1 MHSNLKFFNKSKTL
15 PTDIFF
21 KNVLYNKSF
30 GYYSTKLPFG
40 KNGDFITAPK
50 ISKLFSE
57 MISIWL
63 VSTWERFGKP
73 KNLNIIEL
81 GPGDGSLMK
90 ILIEVLKNFPEAN
103 NSINLYLY
111 EKSNFLKKIQKK
123 NIIRKKIRWINS
135 FKQIKKGPVI
145 FFGNEFFDAIPIKQ
159 FKREGKYLYEKF
171 YSVDKNNSIVEIYK
185 RANKKSLNL
194 IKSYKTLKNLKF
206 FEFPELGL
214 KVMEKII
221 EKISSASGCILLID
235 YGYLR
240 PASKSTLQSV
250 MKHKKNDLLNNLG
263 KADITSH
270 VNFRLLNEFFKKKNL
285 KVQKVVSQ
293 KFFLERMGIINR
305 ANLLSKKMNFR
316 DQSKLFLRL
325 KRLIDPD
332 QMGELFKV
340 VIGYKFKPVKFLG
353 FN

>member
-1 MHSNLKFFNKSKTL
+1 M
-15 PTDIFF
+15 
-21 KNVLYNKSF
+21 
-30 GYYSTKLPFG
+30 
-40 KNGDFITAPK
+40 
-50 ISKLFSE
+50 
-57 MISIWL
+57 
-63 VSTWERFGKP
+63 
-73 KNLNIIEL
+73 
-81 GPGDGSLMK
+81 
-90 ILIEVLKNFPEAN
+90 
-103 NSINLYLY
+103 
-111 EKSNFLKKIQKK
+111 
-123 NIIRKKIRWINS
+123 
-135 FKQIKKGPVI
+135 
-145 FFGNEFFDAIPIKQ
+145 
-159 FKREGKYLYEKF
+159 YEKF

-305 ANLLSKKMNFR
+305 ANLLSEF
-316 DQSKLFLRL
+316 
-325 KRLIDPD
+325 
-332 QMGELFKV
+332 
-340 VIGYKFKPVKFLG
+340 
-353 FN
+353 